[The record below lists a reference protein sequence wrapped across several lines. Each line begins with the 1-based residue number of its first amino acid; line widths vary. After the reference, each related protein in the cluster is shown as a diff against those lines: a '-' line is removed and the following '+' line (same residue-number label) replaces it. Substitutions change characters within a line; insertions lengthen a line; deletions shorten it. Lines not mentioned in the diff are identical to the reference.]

1 MSIISIP
8 QDRFFS
14 NFCKYADISQC
25 FFVRPFFVNDA
36 KNNRDRL
43 NHSCRKTRFKNIT
56 IAHLNW
62 FGPPEQFNMLWITVH
77 FSSFKENKEIGTA
90 LTFFFFVSFL
100 WSEIF
105 EISKVAKQPQIKRRT
120 QANMSLFHFI
130 SLAEQSGH
138 CNRRQVAVCFPKS
151 KTKRR
156 RRGEYTRPLK
166 NRLVSLPPLQTKP
179 QPDTTPSLVI
189 HNF

>member
-25 FFVRPFFVNDA
+25 FSVRPFFVHDA
-36 KNNRDRL
+36 KNHRDRL

-77 FSSFKENKEIGTA
+77 FSRFKESKEIGTA
-90 LTFFFFVSFL
+90 LTFLF
-100 WSEIF
+100 
-105 EISKVAKQPQIKRRT
+105 
-120 QANMSLFHFI
+120 SLSLSCGVKYLKLVKWPSSHESNAEPKPICPCFI
-130 SLAEQSGH
+130 SSH
-138 CNRRQVAVCFPKS
+138 
-151 KTKRR
+151 
-156 RRGEYTRPLK
+156 
-166 NRLVSLPPLQTKP
+166 
-179 QPDTTPSLVI
+179 
-189 HNF
+189 